1 KATPTGTETETTS
14 TPPEINEPA
23 GRAVIFLI
31 QTTDDE
37 QRTLHRR
44 ASSGF
49 VGNNNP
55 NVCTFATT
63 FNLAEGQLL
72 DRGVPIYY
80 SGERVKALAG
90 QDTPPRGSITTE
102 FSESGNILTF
112 KNAELPNGQAGFCQ
126 DTEGQVFI
134 TFSTIPP
141 GCTPISLIAY
151 DVNRCQNGRLIG
163 LDELASSSSEIIP
176 TGATSMEST
185 AITEEALTT
194 QPRTTETFTSQ
205 PIDSASRSSGLEGS
219 ATQYSSS
226 TSDTFISPISEISE
240 SSQQE
245 PTETSSQTGPIPT
258 EMEDSATLSSASVTS
273 QLSTLDSSQ
282 ASVSDE
288 TELPTTS
295 SAELQTTT
303 DIKTVAET
311 TSTATDTI
319 ETSSTVTDVSETSTQ
334 SVESTTT
341 EVGTTSTDIG
351 SDTTTEI
358 EQSTT
363 TEVED
368 TTTIPEELTT
378 TEAETT
384 SADFTTEAQP
394 TTATEA
400 AGDVGIA
407 CGEDGATSQYRTNGV
422 TFEQLCQTGGNF
434 DSFQELQVA
443 SFAECLRSNFDYGR
457 MI

>member
-1 KATPTGTETETTS
+1 
-14 TPPEINEPA
+14 
-23 GRAVIFLI
+23 
-31 QTTDDE
+31 
-37 QRTLHRR
+37 
-44 ASSGF
+44 
-49 VGNNNP
+49 
-55 NVCTFATT
+55 
-63 FNLAEGQLL
+63 
-72 DRGVPIYY
+72 
-80 SGERVKALAG
+80 
-90 QDTPPRGSITTE
+90 
-102 FSESGNILTF
+102 
-112 KNAELPNGQAGFCQ
+112 
-126 DTEGQVFI
+126 
-134 TFSTIPP
+134 
-141 GCTPISLIAY
+141 
-151 DVNRCQNGRLIG
+151 
-163 LDELASSSSEIIP
+163 
-176 TGATSMEST
+176 MEST
-185 AITEEALTT
+185 AITEEALIT

-219 ATQYSSS
+219 ATQHSSS
-226 TSDTFISPISEISE
+226 TSDTFISQISEISE

-258 EMEDSATLSSASVTS
+258 ELEDSATLSSASVTS

-443 SFAECLRSNFDYGR
+443 SFAECLRVCTENSDCVGVGFFRDGNYCELCSSIDPQFSQSNFDYGR

>member
-1 KATPTGTETETTS
+1 MVSSAWRKATPTGTTS
-14 TPPEINEPA
+14 TPPEINEPT

-194 QPRTTETFTSQ
+194 QPGTTETFTSQ

-226 TSDTFISPISEISE
+226 TSDTFISQISEISE

-258 EMEDSATLSSASVTS
+258 ELEDSATLSSASVTS

-282 ASVSDE
+282 AS
-288 TELPTTS
+288 
-295 SAELQTTT
+295 TTT

-422 TFEQLCQTGGNF
+422 TFEQLCQTGDPQF
-434 DSFQELQVA
+434 SQ
-443 SFAECLRSNFDYGR
+443 SNFDYGR